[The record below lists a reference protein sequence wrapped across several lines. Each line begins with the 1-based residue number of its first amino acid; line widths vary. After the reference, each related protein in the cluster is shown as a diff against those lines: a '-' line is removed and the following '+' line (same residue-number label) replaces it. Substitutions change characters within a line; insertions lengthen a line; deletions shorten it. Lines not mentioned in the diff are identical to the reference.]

1 VISRPLSSAN
11 RPPRS
16 YISGGY
22 LVRLGIE
29 ERLLSTGSSPALND
43 SASRVRLTAGPAT
56 RRFHAGTAARPTSPS
71 HTPSPATHPAPNT
84 SGKTTPHQRQCVCE
98 VRREGAISAESEDRI
113 VGVRSRLS
121 VNCVERP
128 SVRVLGVNGPTRGRP
143 L

>member
-43 SASRVRLTAGPAT
+43 SASRVRLTAGPGQAT
-56 RRFHAGTAARPTSPS
+56 VSRRDSGSAYISVAHALACHAPGAKHLRQDDPTPTAMR
-71 HTPSPATHPAPNT
+71 
-84 SGKTTPHQRQCVCE
+84 
-98 VRREGAISAESEDRI
+98 VR
-113 VGVRSRLS
+113 
-121 VNCVERP
+121 
-128 SVRVLGVNGPTRGRP
+128 GPP
-143 L
+143 